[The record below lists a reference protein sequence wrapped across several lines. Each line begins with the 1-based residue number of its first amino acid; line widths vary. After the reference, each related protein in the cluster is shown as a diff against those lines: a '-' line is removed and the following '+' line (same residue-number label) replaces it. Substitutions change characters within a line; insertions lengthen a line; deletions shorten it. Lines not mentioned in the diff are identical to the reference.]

1 MGCVTLNA
9 FIWKSRLRAL
19 ISFYQSASHMEITG
33 GKDNEYIFIDLKLA
47 LQFVLINA
55 LSQKVEINSM
65 IRLELVRQLAMVL
78 DGAWANF
85 L

>member
-1 MGCVTLNA
+1 
-9 FIWKSRLRAL
+9 
-19 ISFYQSASHMEITG
+19 MEITG

-78 DGAWANF
+78 DGA
-85 L
+85 